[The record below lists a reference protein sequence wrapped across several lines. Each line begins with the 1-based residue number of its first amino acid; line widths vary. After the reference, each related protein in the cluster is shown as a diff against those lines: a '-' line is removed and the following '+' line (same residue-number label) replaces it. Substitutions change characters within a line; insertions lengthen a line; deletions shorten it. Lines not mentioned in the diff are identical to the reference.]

1 MTMDL
6 SLLHNL
12 MGGDQKLVDRF
23 VNIFK
28 TQVPA
33 QVAALPQ
40 LCEAQDWKGL
50 STALHSLK
58 TQFNYVGMIAFAEQ
72 MRSLEEQV
80 DDGKTSDIA
89 LKISTFTQEFQQSWQ
104 P

>member
-1 MTMDL
+1 MDL

-12 MGGDQKLVDRF
+12 MGGDQQLVDRF
-23 VNIFK
+23 VTIFK
-28 TQVPA
+28 TQVPT
-33 QVAALPQ
+33 QVAALPG
-40 LCEAQDWKGL
+40 LCETQDWEAL

-58 TQFNYVGMIAFAEQ
+58 TQFNYVGMNAFAEQ

-80 DDGKTSDIA
+80 DDGQTDHIP
-89 LKISTFTQEFQQSWQ
+89 LQISHFVREFRQSWQ

>member
-1 MTMDL
+1 MMDL

-12 MGGDQKLVDRF
+12 MGGDQQLVDRF
-23 VNIFK
+23 VVIFK

-33 QVAALPQ
+33 QVAALPG
-40 LCEAQDWKGL
+40 LCEAKDWEAL

-58 TQFNYVGMIAFAEQ
+58 TQFNYVGLSELAEQ
-72 MRSLEEQV
+72 MRSLEEKV
-80 DDGKTSDIA
+80 DNGQTDDTS
-89 LKISTFTQEFQQSWQ
+89 LYISNFTREFQLCWQ

>member
-1 MTMDL
+1 MDL

-12 MGGDQKLVDRF
+12 MGGDQHLVDRF
-23 VNIFK
+23 VVIFK

-33 QVAALPQ
+33 QVATLPE
-40 LCEAQDWKGL
+40 LCEAKDWEAL

-58 TQFNYVGMIAFAEQ
+58 TQFSYVGMSELAEE
-72 MRSLEEQV
+72 MRSLEEKV
-80 DDGKTSDIA
+80 DIGQTDDIS
-89 LKISTFTQEFQQSWQ
+89 LQIGNFTREFQLSWQ

>member
-1 MTMDL
+1 MDL

-12 MGGDQKLVDRF
+12 MGGDQQLVDRF

-28 TQVPA
+28 TQVPG
-33 QVAALPQ
+33 QVAALAG
-40 LCEAQDWKGL
+40 LCEAQDWEAL

-58 TQFNYVGMIAFAEQ
+58 TQFNYVGMNAFGEQ
-72 MRSLEEQV
+72 MRSMEEQV
-80 DDGKTSDIA
+80 DGGHTDDIA
-89 LKISTFTQEFQQSWQ
+89 LQISDFIHEFRESWQ